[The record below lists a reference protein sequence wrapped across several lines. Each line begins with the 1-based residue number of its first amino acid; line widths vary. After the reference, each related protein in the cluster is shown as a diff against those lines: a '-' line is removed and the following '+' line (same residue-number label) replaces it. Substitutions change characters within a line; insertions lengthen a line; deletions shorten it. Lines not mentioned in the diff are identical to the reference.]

1 LHLGE
6 PVAATNGSTNC
17 IFALQY
23 GLLALSEA
31 AHMRGIQLV
40 NNASKNSVWG
50 EDVFLHN
57 PVLRRQLHA
66 VTMSVAEVNYLSKRD
81 FDVLIT
87 QRPQDGHE
95 IRVGTLWRLLKRASV
110 MIGRWL
116 TPVGRPIPDDCVPM
130 LKLVVS
136 LVMTPLSYTPLIHS
150 LIHLHPS
157 HTLLSYTPLIHPSH
171 TLSHPLHSLS
181 YTLLPCTPLIHSSH
195 TLLPYTPPIP
205 SSSIISAGDVDVAGG
220 AGDDAS
226 AYGAGIA

>member
-1 LHLGE
+1 MHLGE

-87 QRPQDGHE
+87 QRPEDGHE

-136 LVMTPLSYTPLIHS
+136 LVMTPLSYIPLIHS
-150 LIHLHPS
+150 
-157 HTLLSYTPLIHPSH
+157 LIHPSH
-171 TLSHPLHSLS
+171 TLSHTHSSPTLTPLS
-181 YTLLPCTPLIHSSH
+181 YTLSSPTLSLLHTPPMHSSHSLLAYTPPIHSSH
-195 TLLPYTPPIP
+195 TLLLYNLCR
-205 SSSIISAGDVDVAGG
+205 
-220 AGDDAS
+220 
-226 AYGAGIA
+226 